1 MKKFLRTAVCCLAA
15 ILLCNGII
23 IGCSEYKKSDFAF
36 GKHFK
41 SGTPYTNGYAV
52 VSEDDGEKVIDTDG
66 KVIFSGN
73 YDSIFIASPHLIG
86 VEKAGKFGFMNLD
99 GTTAIELQFYS
110 AAPFSDGFA
119 RVTLR
124 HGFGMQSIIRTNRA
138 ICCSILLSDP
148 ICAR

>member
-15 ILLCNGII
+15 ILLCSGII

-99 GTTAIELQFYS
+99 GTTAIELQF
-110 AAPFSDGFA
+110 
-119 RVTLR
+119 
-124 HGFGMQSIIRTNRA
+124 
-138 ICCSILLSDP
+138 
-148 ICAR
+148 

>member
-15 ILLCNGII
+15 ILLCSGTI

-86 VEKAGKFGFMNLD
+86 VEKAQ
-99 GTTAIELQFYS
+99 EL
-110 AAPFSDGFA
+110 
-119 RVTLR
+119 
-124 HGFGMQSIIRTNRA
+124 
-138 ICCSILLSDP
+138 
-148 ICAR
+148 ICAGADRIGLTATVKIAQEALGAK